1 MLIKAAINGG
11 RTKAEHTAV
20 PVSSEEQAAAVTD
33 CLKAGASAIHLHV
46 RTTSDAGK
54 VELGRESLYAEDV
67 TQTLS
72 AVRAAVSGA
81 AIGVSTGAWIIPDPA
96 ERLQAVA
103 DWKVQPDFASV
114 NFSEA
119 GAVELA
125 KLFFSRGVAVEAGL
139 IDSASARAFV
149 ASGLAANCLRVL
161 IEPQEQQMKQALET
175 VRTIEEALKSGGIN
189 RPTVLHGTEATAW
202 PMLDEA
208 MARGYDVRIGLEDT
222 LVMPD
227 GRVARDNVELVRE
240 AVRRSK
246 QTVNSEQ

>member
-20 PVSSEEQAAAVTD
+20 PVSPEEQAAAVRD
-33 CLKAGASAIHLHV
+33 CLQAGAGAIHLHV
-46 RTTSDAGK
+46 RTTSGEPYK
-54 VELGRESLYAEDV
+54 ESLDPEDV
-67 TQTLS
+67 AQTLL
-72 AVRAAVSGA
+72 AVRAHAPGA
-81 AIGVSTGAWIIPDPA
+81 SIGVSTGAWIIPDPA
-96 ERLQAVA
+96 ERLQVLTA
-103 DWKVQPDFASV
+103 WKVQPDFASV
-114 NFSEA
+114 NFGED

-202 PMLDEA
+202 PMLDEV

-227 GRVARDNVELVRE
+227 GRIAKDNVELVTE
-240 AVRRSK
+240 AVRLVRKRAGASPP
-246 QTVNSEQ
+246 S